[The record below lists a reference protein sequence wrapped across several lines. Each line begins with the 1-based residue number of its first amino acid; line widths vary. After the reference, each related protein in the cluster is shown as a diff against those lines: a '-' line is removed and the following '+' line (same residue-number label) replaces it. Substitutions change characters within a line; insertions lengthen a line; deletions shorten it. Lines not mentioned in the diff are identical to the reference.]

1 MDRIPAFRRVILAD
15 VTPVRGALWAALAVA
30 VPTGLRLAID
40 TSVAGSAFVT
50 YYPAIALAALF
61 LGWRWGAAVAV
72 AATAVANRLFS
83 DRSFW
88 DILTGPDA
96 LVIGLFALSCAVL
109 ILTGEM
115 ARRLVRELETA
126 KAREELLNAELMH
139 RVKNMLA
146 TVNAMAVLTA
156 RHCEPGQFAQA
167 FTGRMRALDKA
178 TDLLGAGRE
187 MHCEVRKLV
196 ESAIEPFRSGGNFAV
211 QGPGCELPRDAC
223 VPLSLAL
230 HELCT
235 NAAKHGALSV
245 AEGRVEL
252 AWECD
257 AGGFLTLRWR
267 EEGGPPVPEVRRTG
281 MGTQLLRR
289 QRGLTSVE
297 VEFPR
302 EGVRCEIAI
311 EGAVPST
318 APAERAA

>member
-1 MDRIPAFRRVILAD
+1 MDRIPAIRRVILAEI
-15 VTPVRGALWAALAVA
+15 PFAASAGWAVLAVA
-30 VPTGLRLAID
+30 VPTGLRWFID
-40 TSVAGSAFVT
+40 RGEAGVPFVT
-50 YYPAIALAALF
+50 YFPAVVLAALL
-61 LGWRWGAAVAV
+61 LGWRWGAVVAV
-72 AATAVANRLFS
+72 ASGVIANRLFS
-83 DRSFW
+83 PERLLDVST
-88 DILTGPDA
+88 LDA
-96 LVIGLFALSCAVL
+96 VLIGLFALSCAALVW
-109 ILTGEM
+109 IAEM
-115 ARRLVRELETA
+115 ARRLVRELEAA

-178 TDLLGAGRE
+178 TELLGTGRE

-196 ESAIEPFRSGGNFAV
+196 ESALEPFRADGNVAL
-211 QGPGCELPRDAC
+211 QGPSCELPRDAC

-235 NAAKHGALSV
+235 NAAKHGALTV
-245 AEGRVEL
+245 PEGRVVL
-252 AWECD
+252 CWECD
-257 AGGFLTLRWR
+257 EAGVLQLDWR

-297 VEFPR
+297 ADFRP
-302 EGVRCEIAI
+302 EGLRCRITI
-311 EGAVPST
+311 EGATSLAAPS
-318 APAERAA
+318 EKAA

>member
-1 MDRIPAFRRVILAD
+1 VW
-15 VTPVRGALWAALAVA
+15 ALLAVA
-30 VPTGLRLAID
+30 VPTGLRWFID
-40 TSVAGSAFVT
+40 GGQAGVPFVT
-50 YYPAIALAALF
+50 YFPAVVLASLL
-61 LGWRWGAAVAV
+61 LGWRWGAVVAL
-72 AATAVANRLFS
+72 ASAIIANRLFS
-83 DRSFW
+83 AEPLLDVGT
-88 DILTGPDA
+88 LDA
-96 LVIGLFALSCAVL
+96 VLIGLFGLSCAAL
-109 ILTGEM
+109 IWIAEM
-115 ARRLVRELETA
+115 ARRLVRELEAA
-126 KAREELLNAELMH
+126 KAREELLNHELMH

-178 TDLLGAGRE
+178 TELLGTGRE
-187 MHCEVRKLV
+187 LHCEVRKLV
-196 ESAIEPFRSGGNFAV
+196 EGALAPFRSDGNFAV
-211 QGPGCELPRDAC
+211 EGPPCELPRDAC

-245 AEGRVEL
+245 PEGRVAL

-257 AGGFLTLRWR
+257 EAGLLTLEWR

-297 VEFPR
+297 ADFRPD
-302 EGVRCEIAI
+302 GLRCTIAI
-311 EGAVPST
+311 EGATPHPAPS
-318 APAERAA
+318 ERAA